1 MHSSYC
7 NLPHNFA
14 LLKSLKNTLFVC
26 HDIIRM
32 DFGIDLKMFCPYSVE
47 VTYLSMADIPFCEVD
62 TDALNHLAV
71 KMFPV
76 LIQYIV

>member
-1 MHSSYC
+1 
-7 NLPHNFA
+7 
-14 LLKSLKNTLFVC
+14 
-26 HDIIRM
+26 M